1 MDPAT
6 GQGSEVIEVEESEGA
21 ANSCLECEDQAEVL
35 PSELDG
41 GAASG
46 VAESERAPP
55 GTITDLCASF
65 TKLMS
70 DSLYS
75 EYDRH
80 HTDVRN
86 ALERRRARMAF
97 KVNDTAELLEERD
110 TDAAADADAGLGVWC
125 HGDEYQGD
133 VNLRTLKKLLERVDQ
148 RGFERYTTRSLT
160 HACTRVTART
170 ATRSAHQ
177 LEFHEAFFNAC
188 SRVIYKTDW
197 EVHKPAIMRK
207 NGWKSVQSEVMISTP
222 RRFGKTFSIVCR
234 TAI

>member
-1 MDPAT
+1 MDPVT

-21 ANSCLECEDQAEVL
+21 ADSCLECEDQGEVL

-46 VAESERAPP
+46 AAASERAPA

-70 DSLYS
+70 DSLYN

-80 HTDVRN
+80 ERDVRN

-97 KVNDTAELLEERD
+97 RVNDTAELLEEHD
-110 TDAAADADAGLGVWC
+110 ADAAADADAGLGVWQ

-133 VNLRTLKKLLERVDQ
+133 VNLRTLKKLLERIDQ
-148 RGFERYTTRSLT
+148 RGFERCAQIKHS
-160 HACTRVTART
+160 HAHARH
-170 ATRSAHQ
+170 RPHRHQ
-177 LEFHEAFFNAC
+177 VGAP
-188 SRVIYKTDW
+188 T
-197 EVHKPAIMRK
+197 
-207 NGWKSVQSEVMISTP
+207 
-222 RRFGKTFSIVCR
+222 
-234 TAI
+234 

>member
-6 GQGSEVIEVEESEGA
+6 GEGSEVIEVEESEGA
-21 ANSCLECEDQAEVL
+21 ADSCLECEDQGEVL
-35 PSELDG
+35 PSELEG

-46 VAESERAPP
+46 APESERAPA
-55 GTITDLCASF
+55 GTITDLCNSF

-75 EYDRH
+75 AYDRH
-80 HTDVRN
+80 ERDVRN

-97 KVNDTAELLEERD
+97 KVNSTSELLEERD
-110 TDAAADADAGLGVWC
+110 ADAAADADAGLGVWQ

-148 RGFERYTTRSLT
+148 RGFE
-160 HACTRVTART
+160 
-170 ATRSAHQ
+170 RSAHQ

-207 NGWKSVQSEVMISTP
+207 NNWKSVQSEVMISTP

-234 TAI
+234 TAT